1 MERKKIE
8 EQERVLNLDGE
19 SAIVS
24 ASAGS
29 GKTTVMIEK
38 VLKYLMQGVKI
49 KNILA
54 LTFTNQAAS
63 QMKQRLLSKLGELVE
78 KTGRV
83 EFANEIDG
91 VLEADISTFHSF
103 YEKIVKKYF
112 YIIGIQPEFEI
123 ISNEKLQTLKDES
136 FFEAVQKLKKDS
148 FEKYLELCDVLG
160 KKRSDKAIKERIFKI
175 DEFLSSQ
182 YQPEVWLDKIS
193 RKMYENKDETL
204 SLFFDNLK
212 DNIGYYKNKLN
223 LLLEKASIFEEHELC
238 KHINLCILEID
249 ELLNCGN
256 EKFFEYITEEF
267 SLPKLLKS
275 QVQETQTFIEVK
287 EVKEELGE
295 CVKKIKALDCGTYE
309 NIVLSF
315 ESCKEN
321 LTSLINLYCD
331 YKKILDE
338 RKFELGTF
346 DFSDLE
352 TFCAKILENEE
363 ICNEIKN
370 NYEKI
375 FVDEF
380 QDINPMQYAILKKI
394 SKNDNVLFVGDA
406 KQSIYSFR
414 QSDVEIF
421 VDICKDF
428 EKAKE
433 KQSLLLN
440 CNFRTNKQVLEFDND
455 VFKILMTEKSCGIN
469 YEKNAMFNGES
480 NNSCEGSSVKI
491 VKVLKEEKE
500 KEETPKEVFKVLESK
515 RNFKNYSLESK
526 VILEEF
532 NNVLNEK
539 IILDNEERKINFG
552 DIAILVRNRSN
563 LLVDLI
569 SLFNE
574 NNVPFIVNDE
584 FDLLS
589 TKEVSLAL
597 SILKLC
603 LNRNDDFSLAAAMAS
618 KLGKFS
624 FDELAKI
631 KMFSNKEFFF
641 EKVFEYEKENS
652 DEISQK
658 IQDFNALLDKLNFE
672 IQTNGASIALEKL
685 FYDTKFFEFV
695 LSCKNGGERLE
706 KLKQFLK
713 YVEQSGFEFDLFGL
727 ISYLSS
733 VPSLKT
739 ASLKKCDD
747 NAVLITTI
755 HASKGLEFPVV
766 ILSETGKDLTKTK
779 PETNDLKIDK
789 NLGLAIDNYNKSERK
804 IYDSIFK
811 QILQSRAKKKEIAEN
826 LRLLYVAL
834 TRAKNKLIITGEI
847 SKGIEPISK
856 ETNLEFVKPTYLNYI
871 LGALDKSENDNVEIC
886 EISKIE
892 NKKQEV
898 EIQNIEALKKAKEKI
913 NFIYPNENATKLALK
928 TSVSEIAFNSDVQPY
943 ISENSLPNKFYVSE
957 HLSDVS
963 TPEEGTIVHEILEKV
978 DFNSLTLASDVEKLS
993 KSQTLV
999 PVEDL
1004 SKVVL
1009 KNVFL
1014 LLDVL
1019 PKEGNVFKEKQFMIY
1034 ASPKE
1039 IFGTGEDEKILIQGK
1054 LDLIFVGE
1062 KNILID
1068 YKYTSIL
1075 NEEHLVSKYKKQLLT
1090 YAFAAEKAL
1099 GKKVDEIYLLSL
1111 KNSKLIKIK

>member
-1 MERKKIE
+1 
-8 EQERVLNLDGE
+8 
-19 SAIVS
+19 
-24 ASAGS
+24 
-29 GKTTVMIEK
+29 
-38 VLKYLMQGVKI
+38 
-49 KNILA
+49 
-54 LTFTNQAAS
+54 
-63 QMKQRLLSKLGELVE
+63 
-78 KTGRV
+78 
-83 EFANEIDG
+83 
-91 VLEADISTFHSF
+91 
-103 YEKIVKKYF
+103 
-112 YIIGIQPEFEI
+112 
-123 ISNEKLQTLKDES
+123 
-136 FFEAVQKLKKDS
+136 
-148 FEKYLELCDVLG
+148 
-160 KKRSDKAIKERIFKI
+160 
-175 DEFLSSQ
+175 
-182 YQPEVWLDKIS
+182 
-193 RKMYENKDETL
+193 
-204 SLFFDNLK
+204 
-212 DNIGYYKNKLN
+212 
-223 LLLEKASIFEEHELC
+223 
-238 KHINLCILEID
+238 
-249 ELLNCGN
+249 
-256 EKFFEYITEEF
+256 
-267 SLPKLLKS
+267 
-275 QVQETQTFIEVK
+275 
-287 EVKEELGE
+287 
-295 CVKKIKALDCGTYE
+295 
-309 NIVLSF
+309 
-315 ESCKEN
+315 
-321 LTSLINLYCD
+321 
-331 YKKILDE
+331 
-338 RKFELGTF
+338 
-346 DFSDLE
+346 
-352 TFCAKILENEE
+352 
-363 ICNEIKN
+363 
-370 NYEKI
+370 
-375 FVDEF
+375 
-380 QDINPMQYAILKKI
+380 
-394 SKNDNVLFVGDA
+394 
-406 KQSIYSFR
+406 
-414 QSDVEIF
+414 
-421 VDICKDF
+421 
-428 EKAKE
+428 
-433 KQSLLLN
+433 
-440 CNFRTNKQVLEFDND
+440 
-455 VFKILMTEKSCGIN
+455 
-469 YEKNAMFNGES
+469 
-480 NNSCEGSSVKI
+480 
-491 VKVLKEEKE
+491 
-500 KEETPKEVFKVLESK
+500 
-515 RNFKNYSLESK
+515 
-526 VILEEF
+526 
-532 NNVLNEK
+532 
-539 IILDNEERKINFG
+539 
-552 DIAILVRNRSN
+552 
-563 LLVDLI
+563 
-569 SLFNE
+569 
-574 NNVPFIVNDE
+574 
-584 FDLLS
+584 
-589 TKEVSLAL
+589 
-597 SILKLC
+597 
-603 LNRNDDFSLAAAMAS
+603 MAS